1 MPGNDAG
8 ARHPRSGGP
17 SVRRGAR
24 CGGATGPD
32 STTRTAAPG
41 PASQGCPRDGHRR
54 SVQSAVTPGP
64 ELHGLRVRLRQAHP
78 IALDVAFEC
87 GAGELLA
94 LVGPSGSGKTTVL
107 RCIAGLATPRDGE
120 VTCDGETWLDVRGG
134 AAASPQQR
142 RVGLVFQH
150 YALFPHL
157 DALANVATAMSHQ
170 PREERAGRART
181 LLARVNM
188 EGLESRRPSEL
199 SGGQR
204 QRVALARALAR
215 DPRALLLDEPFS
227 AVDQLTRRRLR
238 LELAQLRREIRI
250 PMVLVTHDLDEAQ
263 LLGDRLSVLHHGR
276 TLQTGGVQKVM
287 RQPASALVARL
298 LDHRNVFTGVVSRH
312 DAPNG
317 KTWIDWAGTE
327 IECALATR
335 FVPGDRVDWVVP
347 ESHVVMHRRERP
359 SRGER
364 ENPMRGVARD
374 VVILGGDA
382 RVTLD
387 VRGADTPLTF
397 EVSAHVAA
405 RNRVESGAEVAVSL
419 LADGI
424 HLMPAAHADIT
435 LDRRV
440 RSES

>member
-1 MPGNDAG
+1 MTSESD
-8 ARHPRSGGP
+8 
-17 SVRRGAR
+17 
-24 CGGATGPD
+24 
-32 STTRTAAPG
+32 
-41 PASQGCPRDGHRR
+41 
-54 SVQSAVTPGP
+54 P
-64 ELHGLRVRLRQAHP
+64 EGLRVRLRQERP
-78 IALDVAFEC
+78 VALDVAFEC

-107 RCIAGLATPRDGE
+107 RCIAGLASPPDGA
-120 VTCDGETWLDVRGG
+120 VSCNGEAWIDTRGG
-134 AAASPQQR
+134 AGVVASPQRR

-157 DALANVATAMSHQ
+157 DALANVACAMTHR
-170 PREERAGRART
+170 PRGERGARARA

-188 EGLESRRPSEL
+188 EGLEARRPAEL

-215 DPRALLLDEPFS
+215 DPQVLLLDEPFS

-250 PMVLVTHDLDEAQ
+250 PTVLVTHDLDEAQ

-276 TLQTGGVQKVM
+276 TLQTGTMHDVIH
-287 RQPASALVARL
+287 RPADALVARL
-298 LDHRNVFTGVVSRH
+298 IDHRNIFTGAISRH
-312 DAPNG
+312 DTAG
-317 KTWIDWAGTE
+317 RKTWLAWAGAE
-327 IECALATR
+327 IECRLAVR
-335 FVPGDRVDWVVP
+335 FTLGERVDWLVP

-359 SRGER
+359 SRGEH
-364 ENPMRGVARD
+364 ENPVHGVVRD

-387 VRGADTPLTF
+387 VGGASAPLTF
-397 EVSAHVAA
+397 EVSAHVAQ
-405 RNRVESGAEVAVSL
+405 RNNVAAGAEISVSL

-424 HLMPAAHADIT
+424 HVMPASIPGY
-435 LDRRV
+435 
-440 RSES
+440 

>member
-1 MPGNDAG
+1 MD
-8 ARHPRSGGP
+8 GG
-17 SVRRGAR
+17 S
-24 CGGATGPD
+24 D
-32 STTRTAAPG
+32 F
-41 PASQGCPRDGHRR
+41 
-54 SVQSAVTPGP
+54 
-64 ELHGLRVRLRQAHP
+64 HGLRVRLRQERP
-78 IALDVAFEC
+78 ILLNAAFEC

-107 RCIAGLATPRDGE
+107 RCIAGLAAPPEGE
-120 VTCDGETWLDVRGG
+120 VTCNGETWLDTRSG
-134 AAASPQQR
+134 AATSPQRR

-157 DALANVATAMSHQ
+157 DALANVASAMTHR
-170 PREERAGRART
+170 PRRERTGRARA

-188 EGLESRRPSEL
+188 QGLEARRPADL

-215 DPRALLLDEPFS
+215 DPQVLLLDEPFS

-276 TLQTGGVQKVM
+276 TLQTGPMQDVI
-287 RQPASALVARL
+287 RHPTSAVVARL
-298 LDHRNVFTGVVSRH
+298 IDHRNVFAGIVSRH
-312 DAPNG
+312 DEGAG
-317 KTWIDWAGTE
+317 RTWLDWAGTE
-327 IECALATR
+327 LECELATR
-335 FVPGDRVDWVVP
+335 FEPGERVDWLVP

-359 SRGER
+359 SRGEH
-364 ENPMRGVARD
+364 ENPVRGIARD

-387 VRGADTPLTF
+387 VEGAGAPLTF
-397 EVSAHVAA
+397 EVSAHVAQ
-405 RNRVESGAEVAVSL
+405 RNRVATGAQVSVSL
-419 LADGI
+419 LASGI
-424 HLMPAAHADIT
+424 HVMPA
-435 LDRRV
+435 
-440 RSES
+440 SGSGS

>member
-1 MPGNDAG
+1 MTAEPGF
-8 ARHPRSGGP
+8 R
-17 SVRRGAR
+17 
-24 CGGATGPD
+24 
-32 STTRTAAPG
+32 
-41 PASQGCPRDGHRR
+41 
-54 SVQSAVTPGP
+54 
-64 ELHGLRVRLRQAHP
+64 GLRVRLRQEHP
-78 IALDVAFEC
+78 ILLDAAFEC

-120 VTCDGETWLDVRGG
+120 VTCNAQTWLDVRRGV
-134 AAASPQQR
+134 AASPQRR

-157 DALANVATAMSHQ
+157 DALANVASAMSHL
-170 PREERAGRART
+170 PRGERPNRARE

-188 EGLESRRPSEL
+188 QGLESRRPADL

-204 QRVALARALAR
+204 QRIALARALAR
-215 DPRALLLDEPFS
+215 EPRVLLLDEPFS

-276 TLQTGGVQKVM
+276 TLQTGPVQDVL
-287 RQPASALVARL
+287 RHPASALVARL
-298 LDHRNVFTGVVSRH
+298 LDHRNVFTGIVTRH
-312 DAPNG
+312 DHRAAA
-317 KTWIDWAGTE
+317 TWIAWAGVE
-327 IECALATR
+327 LECALATR
-335 FVPGDRVDWVVP
+335 FAPGDRVDWVVP

-359 SRGER
+359 SRGEH
-364 ENPMRGVARD
+364 ENPVRGIARD
-374 VVILGGDA
+374 VVTFGGLA

-387 VRGADTPLTF
+387 VSGVDVPISF
-397 EVSAHVAA
+397 EVSEHVAA
-405 RNRVESGAEVAVSL
+405 RNRVEPGAEVAVSL

-424 HLMPAAHADIT
+424 HMMQAASG
-435 LDRRV
+435 R
-440 RSES
+440 

>member
-1 MPGNDAG
+1 MTHA
-8 ARHPRSGGP
+8 
-17 SVRRGAR
+17 
-24 CGGATGPD
+24 PD
-32 STTRTAAPG
+32 CR
-41 PASQGCPRDGHRR
+41 
-54 SVQSAVTPGP
+54 
-64 ELHGLRVRLRQAHP
+64 GLRVRLRQDHP

-120 VTCDGETWLDVRGG
+120 VTCNGEAWLDRSRSVV
-134 AAASPQQR
+134 ASPQQR

-157 DALANVATAMSHQ
+157 DALANVASAMSHL
-170 PREERAGRART
+170 PRAERAARARA

-188 EGLESRRPSEL
+188 EGLEARRPSEL

-215 DPRALLLDEPFS
+215 DPRVLLLDEPFS

-238 LELAQLRREIRI
+238 LELAQLRRQIRT
-250 PMVLVTHDLDEAQ
+250 PMVLVTHDLEEAQ
-263 LLGDRLSVLHHGR
+263 LLGDRLCVLHRGR
-276 TLQTGGVQKVM
+276 TLQTGPVHEVM
-287 RQPASALVARL
+287 HHPASALAARL
-298 LDHRNVFTGVVSRH
+298 LDHRNVFAGTVLRH
-312 DAPNG
+312 DERAG
-317 KTWIDWAGTE
+317 RTWIGWAGAE
-327 IECALATR
+327 LECALATR
-335 FVPGDRVDWVVP
+335 FAPGDRVAWLVP

-364 ENPMRGVARD
+364 ENPVHGIVRD

-387 VRGADTPLTF
+387 VPGADTPLAF
-397 EVSAHVAA
+397 EVSAHVAE
-405 RNRVESGAEVAVSL
+405 RNRVTVGAEAGVSL
-419 LADGI
+419 LAEGI
-424 HLMPAAHADIT
+424 HLMAAEAAGH
-435 LDRRV
+435 
-440 RSES
+440 

>member
-1 MPGNDAG
+1 MTPESGPG
-8 ARHPRSGGP
+8 
-17 SVRRGAR
+17 
-24 CGGATGPD
+24 
-32 STTRTAAPG
+32 
-41 PASQGCPRDGHRR
+41 
-54 SVQSAVTPGP
+54 
-64 ELHGLRVRLRQAHP
+64 GLRVRLRQERP
-78 IALDVAFEC
+78 VMLDVAFDC

-107 RCIAGLATPRDGE
+107 RCIAGLASPPEGE
-120 VTCDGETWLDVRGG
+120 VTCNGETWLDARNG
-134 AAASPQQR
+134 AAASPQRR

-157 DALANVATAMSHQ
+157 DALANVACAMTHR
-170 PREERAGRART
+170 PHGERGARARA

-188 EGLESRRPSEL
+188 EGLEARKPAEL

-215 DPRALLLDEPFS
+215 DPRVLLLDEPFS

-276 TLQTGGVQKVM
+276 TLQTGAM
-287 RQPASALVARL
+287 RDVIRHPADALVARL
-298 LDHRNVFTGVVSRH
+298 IDHRNVFTGVVSRH
-312 DAPNG
+312 DEPG
-317 KTWIDWAGTE
+317 RKTWLAWAGAE
-327 IECALATR
+327 IECALAAR
-335 FVPGDRVDWVVP
+335 FTPGARVDWLVP

-359 SRGER
+359 SRGEH
-364 ENPMRGVARD
+364 ENPVRGVVRD
-374 VVILGGDA
+374 VVTLGGDA

-387 VRGADTPLTF
+387 VVGAEAPLTF

-405 RNRVESGAEVAVSL
+405 RNKVAAGAEVSVSL
-419 LADGI
+419 LASGI
-424 HLMPAAHADIT
+424 HVMPVSGT
-435 LDRRV
+435 GR
-440 RSES
+440 

>member
-1 MPGNDAG
+1 M
-8 ARHPRSGGP
+8 
-17 SVRRGAR
+17 
-24 CGGATGPD
+24 
-32 STTRTAAPG
+32 
-41 PASQGCPRDGHRR
+41 
-54 SVQSAVTPGP
+54 TPEP
-64 ELHGLRVRLRQAHP
+64 EVAGLRVRLRQEHP
-78 IALDVAFEC
+78 VALDVGFEC

-107 RCIAGLATPRDGE
+107 RCIAGLATPRDGQ
-120 VTCDGETWLDVRGG
+120 VTCNGEAWLDVRAG
-134 AAASPQQR
+134 AVASPQER

-157 DALANVATAMSHQ
+157 DALANVASAMSHV
-170 PREERAGRART
+170 PREERAARARA

-188 EGLESRRPSEL
+188 EGLEARRPSEL

-276 TLQTGGVQKVM
+276 TLQTGELQEVLQ
-287 RQPASALVARL
+287 RPASALVARL
-298 LDHRNVFTGVVSRH
+298 LDHRNVFIGVVMRH
-312 DAPNG
+312 DERSER
-317 KTWIDWAGTE
+317 TWLDWAGTD
-327 IECALATR
+327 IECALAIR
-335 FVPGDRVDWVVP
+335 FAPGDRVAWMVP

-364 ENPMRGVARD
+364 ENPVRGIARD

-387 VRGADTPLTF
+387 VQGVDTPLTF
-397 EVSAHVAA
+397 EVSTHVAA
-405 RNRVESGAEVAVSL
+405 RNRVEAGAEVSVSL
-419 LADGI
+419 LANGI
-424 HLMPAAHADIT
+424 HLMPAADT
-435 LDRRV
+435 GN
-440 RSES
+440 

>member
-1 MPGNDAG
+1 MS
-8 ARHPRSGGP
+8 SGSESG
-17 SVRRGAR
+17 
-24 CGGATGPD
+24 
-32 STTRTAAPG
+32 
-41 PASQGCPRDGHRR
+41 
-54 SVQSAVTPGP
+54 
-64 ELHGLRVRLRQAHP
+64 GLRVRLRQHRP
-78 IALDVAFEC
+78 VGLDVAFEC

-107 RCIAGLATPRDGE
+107 RCIAGLASPPEGE
-120 VTCDGETWLDVRGG
+120 VTCNGETWLDAHTGTV
-134 AAASPQQR
+134 ASPQRR

-157 DALANVATAMSHQ
+157 DALANVASAMTHR
-170 PREERAGRART
+170 PRRERAARART

-188 EGLESRRPSEL
+188 EGLEARRPADL

-215 DPRALLLDEPFS
+215 DPQVLLLDEPFS

-250 PMVLVTHDLDEAQ
+250 PMVLVTHDLEEAQ

-276 TLQTGGVQKVM
+276 TLQTGDLRDVI
-287 RQPASALVARL
+287 RHPASALVARL
-298 LDHRNVFTGVVSRH
+298 LDQRNVFTGTVSRH
-312 DAPNG
+312 DEEGG
-317 KTWIDWAGTE
+317 KTWLDWAGTE
-327 IECALATR
+327 VECALATR
-335 FVPGDRVDWVVP
+335 FAPGERVDWMVP

-364 ENPMRGVARD
+364 ENPVRGVARD
-374 VVILGGDA
+374 IVVLGGDA

-387 VRGADTPLTF
+387 VRGVDTPLTF

-405 RNRVESGAEVAVSL
+405 RNRVAAGAEVGISL
-419 LADGI
+419 LAQGI
-424 HLMPAAHADIT
+424 HLMAAEAAGN
-435 LDRRV
+435 
-440 RSES
+440 

>member
-1 MPGNDAG
+1 MS
-8 ARHPRSGGP
+8 SGTE
-17 SVRRGAR
+17 S
-24 CGGATGPD
+24 
-32 STTRTAAPG
+32 S
-41 PASQGCPRDGHRR
+41 
-54 SVQSAVTPGP
+54 
-64 ELHGLRVRLRQAHP
+64 GLRVRLRQERP
-78 IALDVAFEC
+78 VVLDVAFEC

-107 RCIAGLATPRDGE
+107 RCIAGLASPPEGE
-120 VTCDGETWLDVRGG
+120 VTCNGETWLDARDG
-134 AAASPQQR
+134 AVASPQQR

-157 DALANVATAMSHQ
+157 DALANVACAMTHR
-170 PREERAGRART
+170 PRRERAEWART

-188 EGLESRRPSEL
+188 EGLEARRPADL

-215 DPRALLLDEPFS
+215 DPQVLLLDEPFS

-276 TLQTGGVQKVM
+276 TLQTGRMQDVI
-287 RQPASALVARL
+287 RHPASALVARL
-298 LDHRNVFTGVVSRH
+298 IDHRNVFSGVVSRH
-312 DAPNG
+312 DEPAG
-317 KTWIDWAGTE
+317 KTWLAWAGSE
-327 IECALATR
+327 IECQLATR
-335 FVPGDRVDWVVP
+335 FAPGDRVNWLVP
-347 ESHVVMHRRERP
+347 ESYVVMHRRERP
-359 SRGER
+359 SRGEH
-364 ENPMRGVARD
+364 ENPVRGIARD

-387 VRGADTPLTF
+387 IEGAGAPLSF

-405 RNRVESGAEVAVSL
+405 RNRVTAGAEISVSL
-419 LADGI
+419 LANGI
-424 HLMPAAHADIT
+424 HVMPA
-435 LDRRV
+435 
-440 RSES
+440 SSGGP

>member
-1 MPGNDAG
+1 M
-8 ARHPRSGGP
+8 
-17 SVRRGAR
+17 
-24 CGGATGPD
+24 
-32 STTRTAAPG
+32 
-41 PASQGCPRDGHRR
+41 
-54 SVQSAVTPGP
+54 
-64 ELHGLRVRLRQAHP
+64 
-78 IALDVAFEC
+78 LDVAFEC

-107 RCIAGLATPRDGE
+107 RCIAGLASPPEGE
-120 VTCDGETWLDVRGG
+120 VTCNGETWLDARDG
-134 AAASPQQR
+134 AVASPQQR

-157 DALANVATAMSHQ
+157 DALANVACAMTHR
-170 PREERAGRART
+170 PRRERAEWART

-188 EGLESRRPSEL
+188 EGLEARRPADL

-215 DPRALLLDEPFS
+215 DPQVLLLDEPFS

-276 TLQTGGVQKVM
+276 TLQTGRMQDVI
-287 RQPASALVARL
+287 RHPASALVARL
-298 LDHRNVFTGVVSRH
+298 IDHRNVFSGVVSRH
-312 DAPNG
+312 DEPAG
-317 KTWIDWAGTE
+317 KTWLAWAGSE
-327 IECALATR
+327 IECQLATR
-335 FVPGDRVDWVVP
+335 FAPGDRVNWLVP
-347 ESHVVMHRRERP
+347 ESYVVMHRRERP
-359 SRGER
+359 SRGEH
-364 ENPMRGVARD
+364 ENPVRGIARD

-387 VRGADTPLTF
+387 IEGAGAPLSF

-405 RNRVESGAEVAVSL
+405 RNRVTAGAEISVSL
-419 LADGI
+419 LANGI
-424 HLMPAAHADIT
+424 HVMPA
-435 LDRRV
+435 
-440 RSES
+440 SSGGP

>member
-1 MPGNDAG
+1 MS
-8 ARHPRSGGP
+8 SGSESG
-17 SVRRGAR
+17 
-24 CGGATGPD
+24 
-32 STTRTAAPG
+32 
-41 PASQGCPRDGHRR
+41 
-54 SVQSAVTPGP
+54 
-64 ELHGLRVRLRQAHP
+64 GLRVRLRQDRP
-78 IALDVAFEC
+78 VGLDVAFEC

-107 RCIAGLATPRDGE
+107 RCIAGLASPPEGE
-120 VTCDGETWLDVRGG
+120 VTCNGETWLDARAGTI
-134 AAASPQQR
+134 ASPQRR

-157 DALANVATAMSHQ
+157 DALANVASAMTHR
-170 PREERAGRART
+170 PRRERAGRART

-188 EGLESRRPSEL
+188 EGLEARRPADL

-215 DPRALLLDEPFS
+215 DPQVLLLDEPFS

-250 PMVLVTHDLDEAQ
+250 PMVLVTHDLEEAQ

-276 TLQTGGVQKVM
+276 TLQTGRM
-287 RQPASALVARL
+287 RDVIGNPASALVARL
-298 LDHRNVFTGVVSRH
+298 LDQRNVFTGVVSRH
-312 DAPNG
+312 DEERG
-317 KTWIDWAGTE
+317 TTWLDWAGTE
-327 IECALATR
+327 VECALAAR
-335 FVPGDRVDWVVP
+335 FAPGERVDWVVP

-364 ENPMRGVARD
+364 ENPVRGVARD
-374 VVILGGDA
+374 VVVLGGDA

-387 VRGADTPLTF
+387 LHGVDTPLTF

-405 RNRVESGAEVAVSL
+405 RNRVAAGAEVGVSL
-419 LADGI
+419 LAEGI
-424 HLMPAAHADIT
+424 HLMAAEAAAVT

>member
-1 MPGNDAG
+1 MA
-8 ARHPRSGGP
+8 
-17 SVRRGAR
+17 
-24 CGGATGPD
+24 
-32 STTRTAAPG
+32 
-41 PASQGCPRDGHRR
+41 PASGR
-54 SVQSAVTPGP
+54 
-64 ELHGLRVRLRQAHP
+64 LGLRVRLRQEHP
-78 IALDVAFEC
+78 VALDVAFEC

-120 VTCDGETWLDVRGG
+120 VTCNGETWLDTGRGE
-134 AAASPQQR
+134 AASPQRR

-157 DALANVATAMSHQ
+157 DALANVASAMSHR
-170 PREERAGRART
+170 PRGERAARARA

-188 EGLESRRPSEL
+188 EGLEARRPSEL

-204 QRVALARALAR
+204 QRIALARALAR

-276 TLQTGGVQKVM
+276 TLQTGEVQEVLHH
-287 RQPASALVARL
+287 PASAVVARL

-312 DAPNG
+312 DEQG
-317 KTWIDWAGTE
+317 GRTWLDWAGAKV
-327 IECALATR
+327 ECTLETR
-335 FVPGDRVDWVVP
+335 FAPGDRVEWVIP

-364 ENPMRGVARD
+364 ENPVRGTARD
-374 VVILGGDA
+374 VVELGGDV

-387 VRGADTPLTF
+387 VPGADTPLTF

-405 RNRVESGAEVAVSL
+405 RNRVAAGAEVSVSL
-419 LADGI
+419 LANGI
-424 HLMPAAHADIT
+424 HLMPASDAGQ
-435 LDRRV
+435 
-440 RSES
+440 

>member
-1 MPGNDAG
+1 M
-8 ARHPRSGGP
+8 
-17 SVRRGAR
+17 
-24 CGGATGPD
+24 TL
-32 STTRTAAPG
+32 G
-41 PASQGCPRDGHRR
+41 PAS
-54 SVQSAVTPGP
+54 S
-64 ELHGLRVRLRQAHP
+64 GLTVRLRQAHP
-78 IALDVAFEC
+78 VALDVAFEC

-107 RCIAGLATPRDGE
+107 RCIAGLATPSEGE
-120 VTCDGETWLDVRGG
+120 VTCNGERWLDVRAGTT
-134 AAASPQQR
+134 ASPQQR

-157 DALANVATAMSHQ
+157 DALANVASAMSHQ
-170 PREERAGRART
+170 PRGERAARARA

-188 EGLESRRPSEL
+188 EGLEARRPSEL

-238 LELAQLRREIRI
+238 LELAQLRRAIRI

-263 LLGDRLSVLHHGR
+263 LLGDRISVLHHGR
-276 TLQTGGVQKVM
+276 TLQTGEVREVLH
-287 RQPASALVARL
+287 RPESALVARL
-298 LDHRNVFTGVVSRH
+298 LDQRNVFAGVVSRH
-312 DAPNG
+312 DPREG
-317 KTWIDWAGTE
+317 RTWIEWAGTE

-335 FVPGDRVDWVVP
+335 FAPGERVDWVVP

-364 ENPMRGVARD
+364 ENPVRGVARD

-387 VRGADTPLTF
+387 VRGIDAPLTF

-405 RNRVESGAEVAVSL
+405 RNRVETGAEVAVSL

-424 HLMPAAHADIT
+424 HLMPAADAGK
-435 LDRRV
+435 
-440 RSES
+440 

>member
-1 MPGNDAG
+1 MNISA
-8 ARHPRSGGP
+8 
-17 SVRRGAR
+17 
-24 CGGATGPD
+24 
-32 STTRTAAPG
+32 
-41 PASQGCPRDGHRR
+41 GHR
-54 SVQSAVTPGP
+54 S
-64 ELHGLRVRLRQAHP
+64 GLRVRLRQAHP
-78 IALDVAFEC
+78 VVLDAAFEC

-107 RCIAGLATPRDGE
+107 RCIAGLATPRDGL
-120 VTCDGETWLDVRGG
+120 VTCNAETWLDTGRG
-134 AAASPQQR
+134 AVVTPQRR

-157 DALANVATAMSHQ
+157 DALSNVASAMSHH
-170 PREERAGRART
+170 PRRERAARASA

-215 DPRALLLDEPFS
+215 DPRVLLLDEPFS

-263 LLGDRLSVLHHGR
+263 ILGDRLSVLHHGR
-276 TLQTGGVQKVM
+276 TLQTGATHDVIHH
-287 RQPASALVARL
+287 PASALVARL

-312 DAPNG
+312 DEPG
-317 KTWIDWAGTE
+317 RRTWLRWAGAE

-335 FVPGDRVDWVVP
+335 FTPGTRVDWLIP

-359 SRGER
+359 SRGEH
-364 ENPMRGVARD
+364 ENPVHGVARD
-374 VVILGGDA
+374 VVLLGGDA
-382 RVTLD
+382 RITLD
-387 VRGADTPLTF
+387 VDGVPAPLAF
-397 EVSAHVAA
+397 EISAHVAA
-405 RNRVESGAEVAVSL
+405 RNRVRPGAGISVSL
-419 LADGI
+419 LASGI
-424 HLMPAAHADIT
+424 HLMPASGAEP
-435 LDRRV
+435 RV
-440 RSES
+440 A

>member
-1 MPGNDAG
+1 MS
-8 ARHPRSGGP
+8 SGTE
-17 SVRRGAR
+17 S
-24 CGGATGPD
+24 
-32 STTRTAAPG
+32 S
-41 PASQGCPRDGHRR
+41 
-54 SVQSAVTPGP
+54 
-64 ELHGLRVRLRQAHP
+64 GLRVRLRQERP
-78 IALDVAFEC
+78 VVLDVAFEC

-107 RCIAGLATPRDGE
+107 RCIAGLASPPEGE
-120 VTCDGETWLDVRGG
+120 VTCNGETWLDARDG
-134 AAASPQQR
+134 AVASPQQR

-157 DALANVATAMSHQ
+157 DALANVACAMTHR
-170 PREERAGRART
+170 PRRERAEWART

-188 EGLESRRPSEL
+188 EGLEARRPADL

-215 DPRALLLDEPFS
+215 DPQVLLLDEPFS

-276 TLQTGGVQKVM
+276 TLQTGRMQDVI
-287 RQPASALVARL
+287 RHPASALVARL
-298 LDHRNVFTGVVSRH
+298 IDHRNVFSGVVSRH
-312 DAPNG
+312 DEPAG
-317 KTWIDWAGTE
+317 KTWLAWAGSE
-327 IECALATR
+327 IECQLATR
-335 FVPGDRVDWVVP
+335 FAPGDRVNWLVP

-359 SRGER
+359 SRGEH
-364 ENPMRGVARD
+364 ENPVRGIARD

-387 VRGADTPLTF
+387 IEGAGAPLSF

-405 RNRVESGAEVAVSL
+405 RNRVTAGAEISVSL
-419 LADGI
+419 LANGI
-424 HLMPAAHADIT
+424 HVMPA
-435 LDRRV
+435 
-440 RSES
+440 SSGGP

>member
-1 MPGNDAG
+1 MT
-8 ARHPRSGGP
+8 RESESGGL
-17 SVRRGAR
+17 
-24 CGGATGPD
+24 T
-32 STTRTAAPG
+32 
-41 PASQGCPRDGHRR
+41 
-54 SVQSAVTPGP
+54 
-64 ELHGLRVRLRQAHP
+64 VRLRQEHP
-78 IALDVAFEC
+78 VALDVAFEC

-107 RCIAGLATPRDGE
+107 RCIAGLATPREGE
-120 VTCDGETWLDVRGG
+120 VTCNGEAWLDVRAGTS
-134 AAASPQQR
+134 ASPQQR

-157 DALANVATAMSHQ
+157 DALANVASAMSHQ
-170 PREERAGRART
+170 PRGERTALARA

-188 EGLESRRPSEL
+188 DGLEARRPSEL

-263 LLGDRLSVLHHGR
+263 LLGDRISVLHHGR
-276 TLQTGGVQKVM
+276 TLQTGPVREVLHH
-287 RQPASALVARL
+287 PASALVARL
-298 LDHRNVFTGVVSRH
+298 LDQRNVFTGVVSRH
-312 DAPNG
+312 DAPNR

-327 IECALATR
+327 IECALAAR
-335 FVPGDRVDWVVP
+335 FVPGERIDWVVP

-364 ENPMRGVARD
+364 ENPVRGVARD

-387 VRGADTPLTF
+387 VGGAGTPLTF
-397 EVSAHVAA
+397 EVSTHVAA

-424 HLMPAAHADIT
+424 HLMPAADPDIK
-435 LDRRV
+435 LNRRV
-440 RSES
+440 WSES

>member
-1 MPGNDAG
+1 M
-8 ARHPRSGGP
+8 
-17 SVRRGAR
+17 
-24 CGGATGPD
+24 
-32 STTRTAAPG
+32 
-41 PASQGCPRDGHRR
+41 
-54 SVQSAVTPGP
+54 
-64 ELHGLRVRLRQAHP
+64 
-78 IALDVAFEC
+78 ALDVAFEC

-94 LVGPSGSGKTTVL
+94 LVGPSGSGKTTTL

-120 VTCDGETWLDVRGG
+120 VTCNGETWLDVRGG
-134 AAASPQQR
+134 TVASPQQR

-157 DALANVATAMSHQ
+157 DALANVASAMSHQ
-170 PREERAGRART
+170 PRGERAARARA
-181 LLARVNM
+181 LLERVNM
-188 EGLESRRPSEL
+188 DGLEARKPSEL

-215 DPRALLLDEPFS
+215 DPQALLLDEPFS

-276 TLQTGGVQKVM
+276 TLQTGGVQEVLQ
-287 RQPASALVARL
+287 RPASALVARL
-298 LDHRNVFTGVVSRH
+298 LDHRNVFIGVVTRH
-312 DAPNG
+312 DERSER
-317 KTWIDWAGTE
+317 TWLDWAGTQ
-327 IECALATR
+327 IECALAIR
-335 FVPGDRVDWVVP
+335 FAPGDRVAWMVP

-364 ENPMRGVARD
+364 ENPVRGIARD
-374 VVILGGDA
+374 VVILGGDS

-387 VRGADTPLTF
+387 VQGVDTPLTF

-405 RNRVESGAEVAVSL
+405 RNRVEAGAEVAVSL
-419 LADGI
+419 LANGI
-424 HLMPAAHADIT
+424 HLMPAADAGH
-435 LDRRV
+435 
-440 RSES
+440 

>member
-1 MPGNDAG
+1 MTPEPDPG
-8 ARHPRSGGP
+8 
-17 SVRRGAR
+17 
-24 CGGATGPD
+24 
-32 STTRTAAPG
+32 
-41 PASQGCPRDGHRR
+41 
-54 SVQSAVTPGP
+54 
-64 ELHGLRVRLRQAHP
+64 GLSVRLRQEHP
-78 IALDVAFEC
+78 IVLDVELDC

-120 VTCDGETWLDVRGG
+120 VSCNGETWLDVRGG
-134 AAASPQQR
+134 TVASPQQR

-157 DALANVATAMSHQ
+157 DALANVASAMSHQ
-170 PREERAGRART
+170 PRAERAARARA

-188 EGLESRRPSEL
+188 DGLEARRPSEL

-215 DPRALLLDEPFS
+215 DPQALLLDEPFS

-276 TLQTGGVQKVM
+276 TLQTGGLQEVLH
-287 RQPASALVARL
+287 QPASALVARL
-298 LDHRNVFTGVVSRH
+298 LDQRNVFTGVVTRH
-312 DAPNG
+312 DEQG
-317 KTWIDWAGTE
+317 GRTWLDWAGTG

-335 FVPGDRVDWVVP
+335 FAPGDRVDWVVP

-364 ENPMRGVARD
+364 ENPVRGIARD

-387 VRGADTPLTF
+387 VQGVDTPLTF

-405 RNRVESGAEVAVSL
+405 RNRVEAGAGVSVSL

-424 HLMPAAHADIT
+424 HLMPAGDSG
-435 LDRRV
+435 R
-440 RSES
+440 

>member
-1 MPGNDAG
+1 MS
-8 ARHPRSGGP
+8 SGTESG
-17 SVRRGAR
+17 
-24 CGGATGPD
+24 
-32 STTRTAAPG
+32 
-41 PASQGCPRDGHRR
+41 
-54 SVQSAVTPGP
+54 
-64 ELHGLRVRLRQAHP
+64 GLRVRLRQERP
-78 IALDVAFEC
+78 VVLDVAFEC

-107 RCIAGLATPRDGE
+107 RCIAGLASPPDGE
-120 VTCDGETWLDVRGG
+120 VTCNGETWLDAHDG
-134 AAASPQQR
+134 AVASPQQR

-157 DALANVATAMSHQ
+157 DALANVACAMTHR
-170 PREERAGRART
+170 PRRERAGRARA

-188 EGLESRRPSEL
+188 EGLEARRPADL

-215 DPRALLLDEPFS
+215 DPQVLLLDEPFS

-238 LELAQLRREIRI
+238 LELAQLRRKIRI
-250 PMVLVTHDLDEAQ
+250 PMVLVTHDLEEAQ

-276 TLQTGGVQKVM
+276 TLQTGRMQDVI
-287 RQPASALVARL
+287 RHPASALVARL
-298 LDHRNVFTGVVSRH
+298 IDHRNVFGGVVSRH
-312 DAPNG
+312 DEPAG
-317 KTWIDWAGTE
+317 KTWLDWAGAE
-327 IECALATR
+327 IECRLAMQ
-335 FVPGDRVDWVVP
+335 FSPGDRVNWLVP

-359 SRGER
+359 SRGEH
-364 ENPMRGVARD
+364 ENPVRGIARD

-387 VRGADTPLTF
+387 IVGAGAPLTF

-405 RNRVESGAEVAVSL
+405 RNRVEAGAEVSVSL

-424 HLMPAAHADIT
+424 HVMPA
-435 LDRRV
+435 
-440 RSES
+440 SSGGP

>member
-1 MPGNDAG
+1 MA
-8 ARHPRSGGP
+8 
-17 SVRRGAR
+17 
-24 CGGATGPD
+24 
-32 STTRTAAPG
+32 
-41 PASQGCPRDGHRR
+41 PASGR
-54 SVQSAVTPGP
+54 
-64 ELHGLRVRLRQAHP
+64 LGLRVRLRQEHP

-120 VTCDGETWLDVRGG
+120 VTCNGETWLATGRSE
-134 AAASPQQR
+134 AASPQQR

-157 DALANVATAMSHQ
+157 DALANVASAMSHQ
-170 PREERAGRART
+170 PRRERAARARA

-188 EGLESRRPSEL
+188 EGLEARRPSEL

-276 TLQTGGVQKVM
+276 TLQTGEMQEVLQH
-287 RQPASALVARL
+287 PASAVVARL

-312 DAPNG
+312 DEQG
-317 KTWIDWAGTE
+317 GRTWLDWAGTE
-327 IECALATR
+327 VECGLETR
-335 FVPGDRVDWVVP
+335 FAPGDRVEWVIP

-364 ENPMRGVARD
+364 ENPVRGTARD
-374 VVILGGDA
+374 VIILGGDA

-387 VRGADTPLTF
+387 VPGVDTPLTF
-397 EVSAHVAA
+397 EVSEHVAA
-405 RNRVESGAEVAVSL
+405 RNRVAAGAEVSVSL
-419 LADGI
+419 LANGI
-424 HLMPAAHADIT
+424 HMMPASDAGH
-435 LDRRV
+435 
-440 RSES
+440 

>member
-1 MPGNDAG
+1 MLDA
-8 ARHPRSGGP
+8 
-17 SVRRGAR
+17 
-24 CGGATGPD
+24 
-32 STTRTAAPG
+32 
-41 PASQGCPRDGHRR
+41 
-54 SVQSAVTPGP
+54 
-64 ELHGLRVRLRQAHP
+64 
-78 IALDVAFEC
+78 AFDC

-107 RCIAGLATPRDGE
+107 RCIAGLASPPDGE
-120 VTCDGETWLDVRGG
+120 VMCNGETWLDAHGG
-134 AAASPQQR
+134 VVASPQQR

-157 DALANVATAMSHQ
+157 DALANVACAMTHR
-170 PREERAGRART
+170 PRRERGVRARA

-188 EGLESRRPSEL
+188 EGLEARRPADL

-215 DPRALLLDEPFS
+215 DPQVLLLDEPFS

-276 TLQTGGVQKVM
+276 TLQTGAMYDVI
-287 RQPASALVARL
+287 RHPASALVARL
-298 LDHRNVFTGVVSRH
+298 IDHRNVFTGIVSHH
-312 DAPNG
+312 DEPARQ
-317 KTWIDWAGTE
+317 TWLAWAGIE
-327 IECALATR
+327 IECGLATH
-335 FVPGDRVDWVVP
+335 FAPGARVEWLIP

-359 SRGER
+359 SRGEH
-364 ENPMRGVARD
+364 ENPVHGIVRD

-387 VRGADTPLTF
+387 VHSAGAPLTF
-397 EVSAHVAA
+397 EISAHVAA
-405 RNRVESGAEVAVSL
+405 RNNVAAGAEVSVSL
-419 LADGI
+419 LANGI
-424 HLMPAAHADIT
+424 HVMPAAD
-435 LDRRV
+435 
-440 RSES
+440 SGP

>member
-1 MPGNDAG
+1 MT
-8 ARHPRSGGP
+8 P
-17 SVRRGAR
+17 SPDVR
-24 CGGATGPD
+24 
-32 STTRTAAPG
+32 
-41 PASQGCPRDGHRR
+41 
-54 SVQSAVTPGP
+54 
-64 ELHGLRVRLRQAHP
+64 GLRVRLRQEHP
-78 IALDVAFEC
+78 VALDASFEC

-120 VTCDGETWLDVRGG
+120 VACGGETWLDRRGG
-134 AAASPQQR
+134 VAVSPQRR

-157 DALANVATAMSHQ
+157 DALANVAAAMSHL
-170 PREERAGRART
+170 PRGERAARARG
-181 LLARVNM
+181 LLAQVNM
-188 EGLESRRPSEL
+188 EGLEARRPSEL

-250 PMVLVTHDLDEAQ
+250 PMVLVTHDLEEAQ

-276 TLQTGGVQKVM
+276 TLQTGGLRDVL
-287 RQPASALVARL
+287 RRPASALVARL
-298 LDHRNVFTGVVSRH
+298 LDQRNVFTGIVSRH
-312 DAPNG
+312 DEEAG
-317 KTWIDWAGTE
+317 TTWLDWAGTE
-327 IECALATR
+327 VECALATR
-335 FVPGDRVDWVVP
+335 FAPGDRVDWVVP

-364 ENPMRGVARD
+364 ENPVRGIARD
-374 VVILGGDA
+374 VVVLGGDA

-387 VRGADTPLTF
+387 VHGVDTPLTF

-405 RNRVESGAEVAVSL
+405 RNRVAAGAAVGVSL

-424 HLMPAAHADIT
+424 HLMAAEAAAVT